1 MKRIVLPLLAAIAL
15 PTSLS
20 AEVFNE
26 KWNWWDDKW
35 NSYNDYGY
43 VEATKKSIIAERQGK
58 RETALVLIN
67 ILIILGWNV
76 WEVN

>member
-1 MKRIVLPLLAAIAL
+1 MI
-15 PTSLS
+15 
-20 AEVFNE
+20 NE
-26 KWNWWDDKW
+26 IC
-35 NSYNDYGY
+35 YNDYGY
-43 VEATKKSIIAERQGK
+43 VEDTKKSIIAERQGK